1 MSEIIPP
8 NKQTKPVPEGG
19 IEVVNL
25 AAKMTM
31 PVINSE
37 HKGGTYFPMREKTKV
52 EDYSQEQLDFLE
64 WLQFQSSFRAPQEVV
79 NSAIIHNTIN
89 LDGEKFKAATVPEKY
104 LILKAVVNAA
114 GQRLNAGIFRRY
126 IERWAANGLL
136 GHDQETELIAT
147 QYSDR
152 IYTSIFPKM
161 AALNLVRGVITSNS
175 YKYRLLYRNEESL
188 SYSTLP
194 TMLER
199 ADGTHIARMV
209 GDYTY
214 RDLTLTPFSVI
225 VEIDDQLKRDVTDDI
240 MGIEVEKQANTLR
253 WLANYE
259 LEKKLYDS
267 AGADSVSG
275 SDAPMLISNLMSLV
289 ANVMAYG
296 YTPTKFLTH
305 HTNVFQGLM
314 LDTTYKILQAQVLGS
329 TDIVRE
335 AALVRLLGID
345 IFWETAGSGFSYWRA
360 TADSVAGV
368 ITDPNYAGVFVQRFP
383 PIMEGFRVAERQA
396 SCTSI
401 TWQWEPGLLYSKAI
415 SAMSY

>member
-1 MSEIIPP
+1 
-8 NKQTKPVPEGG
+8 
-19 IEVVNL
+19 
-25 AAKMTM
+25 M

-37 HKGGTYFPMREKTKV
+37 HKGGKYFPLIANSKAS
-52 EDYSQEQLDFLE
+52 DYSQEQLDFAE
-64 WLQFQSSFRAPQEVV
+64 WLQYQVSFKTPQQVV
-79 NSAIIHNTIN
+79 NESIIHRTMN
-89 LDGEKFKAATVPEKY
+89 LESEKFKEAAIPEKY
-104 LILKAVVNAA
+104 LILKAVANAA
-114 GQRLNAGIFRRY
+114 ATPFSPFLIRKY
-126 IERWAANGLL
+126 IDKWAANGLL
-136 GHDQETELIAT
+136 GRDQETELIAT

-152 IYTSIFPKM
+152 IYSAVFPKM
-161 AALNLVRGVITSNS
+161 AALNMVRGVITSNS

-194 TMLER
+194 TMLEH
-199 ADGTHIARMV
+199 ADGTHIARIV

-214 RDLTLTPFSVI
+214 RDLTLSPFSVI

-267 AGADSVSG
+267 AGADSVNQSA
-275 SDAPMLISNLMSLV
+275 APMVVADLMSLIAAV
-289 ANVMAYG
+289 QENG
-296 YTPTKFLTH
+296 YTPSKFLTH
-305 HTNVFQGLM
+305 NTNLFQGVM

-335 AALVRLLGID
+335 ATLLRLLGID
-345 IFWETAGSGFSYWRA
+345 LYWESAGASFSYWRA
-360 TADSVAGV
+360 TADSQAG
-368 ITDPNYAGVFVQRFP
+368 IMTDPNYAGVFVQRFP

-401 TWQWEPGLLYSKAI
+401 TWEWEPGLLYTNAI
-415 SAMSY
+415 SPMLY